1 MLAKECLSEFKLEC
15 ELRRL
20 SPRTIKGYYNNCALC
35 LNFLEQRYGIV
46 DMEEIR
52 APHLKSYFQYQI
64 EKGLSA
70 TYANGVLKCVR
81 AFFKYAEE
89 EGYVRDNTSLRVRW
103 QKEGTVLINTF
114 TDEEVKR
121 MIEAYNEKTYLSVRN
136 KLILSV
142 AFDTGARNSEICNM
156 RSSDIRGNVILIH
169 GKGNKE
175 RHVPLTPYVKK
186 LMLKYERVRGHYFY
200 DHPVRYEN
208 YFLSRTGKPLTRE
221 ALEHIFKQA
230 SELAKVR
237 SSIRC
242 SPHTA
247 RHYYAQTNLRNGID
261 VYSLSRLLGHE
272 NINITKRYL
281 QSIKDDSIV
290 TMAVQSSPLSNMKL

>member
-1 MLAKECLSEFKLEC
+1 MLARECLSEFRLEC
-15 ELRRL
+15 DLRRL

-35 LNFLEQRYGIV
+35 LNFLEERYGIV
-46 DMEEIR
+46 DMDEIR
-52 APHLKSYFQYQI
+52 APHLKAYFQYQI

-70 TYANGVLKCVR
+70 SYANGVLKSIR
-81 AFFKYAEE
+81 AFFKYAAE
-89 EGYVRDNTSLRVRW
+89 EGHVRDNMATRVRW
-103 QKEGTVLINTF
+103 QKEGIVLINTF

-121 MIEAYNEKTYLSVRN
+121 MLSAFHEKTYLSLRN
-136 KLILSV
+136 KLILAV
-142 AFDTGARNSEICNM
+142 AFDTGARNLEICDM
-156 RSSDIRGNVILIH
+156 CSSDIRGNIILIH

-186 LMLKYERVRGHYFY
+186 LMLKYERMKAHYFY
-200 DHPVRYEN
+200 DHKLHYEN

-230 SELAKVR
+230 NERAKIR
-237 SSIRC
+237 SSVRC

-247 RHYYAQTNLRNGID
+247 RHYYAQTNLRNGLDI
-261 VYSLSRLLGHE
+261 YSLSRLLGHQ

-281 QSIKDDSIV
+281 QSLQDENIV
-290 TMAVQSSPLSNMKL
+290 DMAVKSSPLSNLKL